1 MTLFYTK
8 DHDWIEV
15 EGGIATIGI
24 TDYAQ
29 AQLGDIL
36 FVQLPPPGRPLTKGK
51 EAALVESIKVASDI
65 LSPVT
70 GVVREGNSAIE
81 SQPSLVNLSPE
92 REGWF
97 FRMEL
102 ADPGELSGLLTA
114 EAYRERVKRL

>member
-1 MTLFYTK
+1 MALFYTK
-8 DHDWIEV
+8 DHDWIAV
-15 EGGIATIGI
+15 EDGIATIGI

-36 FVQLPPPGRPLTKGK
+36 FVQLPPPGTFLAKGK

-70 GVVREGNSAIE
+70 GIVREANAAIE

-97 FRMEL
+97 FRVEL

-114 EAYRERVKRL
+114 EAYHERVKRL